1 MNIDDSYTDISRLI
15 KFKEDKHSWNY

>member
-1 MNIDDSYTDISRLI
+1 MNIDDSFTDISRLI